1 MLHTFKGVIFVILVA
16 AVDEREFELVP
27 SEPMAE
33 SVVGGWCL
41 VVVTGDLDT
50 DECELLGRRR
60 NVNLLVNG
68 EVILVLV
75 FFLRDD

>member
-1 MLHTFKGVIFVILVA
+1 
-16 AVDEREFELVP
+16 
-27 SEPMAE
+27 MAE